1 MKCQV
6 YITSRT
12 NFRPTKQNLHRID
25 ENKIVTLITL
35 QSLQTLHIIVGVG
48 YAGRSMVHVHVCPCV
63 TIVTYC
69 GEDILAQS
77 VVQVLS

>member
-1 MKCQV
+1 M
-6 YITSRT
+6 
-12 NFRPTKQNLHRID
+12 
-25 ENKIVTLITL
+25 TLITL

-48 YAGRSMVHVHVCPCV
+48 YAGRSMVHVHVCLCV
-63 TIVTYC
+63 MIVTY